1 MKTYQVIWSEK
12 AKEDLLRIYDFIYNQ
27 SPQGADKVFD
37 VLLDL
42 GDSLDKLPYRFPIED
57 LMIEAKNEYRFIS
70 KWSYKI
76 IFFVDEKNDQVI
88 ITQIFGTAQNPERLY
103 GK

>member
-1 MKTYQVIWSEK
+1 MILSMNNHLK
-12 AKEDLLRIYDFIYNQ
+12 ALIRF
-27 SPQGADKVFD
+27 FD

-42 GDSLDKLPYRFPIED
+42 GDSLNKLPYRFPIED

-76 IFFVDEKNDQVI
+76 IFFVDEKYDQII
-88 ITQIFGTAQNPERLY
+88 ITQIFGTAQNPEKLSE
-103 GK
+103 K